1 MRKTK
6 AIKNVEALLNED
18 LIQTTDE
25 KPLKELF
32 NQLLK
37 DLDIQA
43 NVDIMDILYFQPFKL
58 EYIEFKNGIK
68 DYILW
73 AQQKEEKKD
82 KYSKLVIQQDKKLVS
97 LKAFGKVG
105 DIDDKLIA
113 KIVLLIRLSQY
124 MRKQRE
130 LYSLNISIKQLLE

>member
-18 LIQTTDE
+18 FIQTTDE

-37 DLDIQA
+37 ELDIQA

-82 KYSKLVIQQDKKLVS
+82 KYSKLVS
-97 LKAFGKVG
+97 YAT
-105 DIDDKLIA
+105 
-113 KIVLLIRLSQY
+113 R
-124 MRKQRE
+124 
-130 LYSLNISIKQLLE
+130 